1 MQQMIVYVLR
11 LRDKGV
17 RVADELNELF
27 AGELNPVAVKAQSKV
42 PLPDGSAQC
51 CLYTHTSSVSWAA
64 QQQYGS
70 ADSYSS
76 QEAVQ
81 RIRQVA
87 PVHTPSVNDSSVPTS
102 PHAKWHLDPLVCFC
116 SAHNAYSVY
125 FAMGRK
131 MSSKIAL
138 PT

>member
-51 CLYTHTSSVSWAA
+51 CLYTHFIC
-64 QQQYGS
+64 QLG
-70 ADSYSS
+70 
-76 QEAVQ
+76 
-81 RIRQVA
+81 
-87 PVHTPSVNDSSVPTS
+87 
-102 PHAKWHLDPLVCFC
+102 C
-116 SAHNAYSVY
+116 SAAVW
-125 FAMGRK
+125 
-131 MSSKIAL
+131 
-138 PT
+138 